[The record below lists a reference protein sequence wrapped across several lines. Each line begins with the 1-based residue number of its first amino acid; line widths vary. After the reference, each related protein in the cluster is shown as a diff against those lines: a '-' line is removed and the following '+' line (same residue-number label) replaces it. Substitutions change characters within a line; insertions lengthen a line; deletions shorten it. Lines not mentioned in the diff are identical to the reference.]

1 MLHHPPKLDY
11 KGLTIIM
18 SQGSRFDVSQ
28 LLSGNAGSWF
38 CNEVMRPAMNRFQC
52 DIYDLEEFIK
62 IGRRL
67 REGTKCV
74 LLFGQKAQQSI
85 LQVDTTIGEQR
96 GSPIVRDG
104 IAYISSFTPQDC
116 FDPID
121 FETRLNPALNGTSN
135 FDDGLTVTDG
145 EAEADGDDDQLGKS
159 RHGRTSRANFR
170 FWLEKDTRKAIR
182 ICKEGW
188 VETSEPEYK
197 IYPSSSEVIEV
208 LNSYENTD
216 LFLDIETDIELN
228 ITCFGFSFGESSP
241 VYVVPLI
248 RYNYTLAYSNVGAIL
263 RALLRAIQRNCTIAH
278 NGAGFDF
285 FVLAYI
291 YRLPIGKVVYDTM
304 IAMHRCFPEVEKSLG
319 HCISLFTNLPYHK
332 DEGILNPQNERQEES
347 LWKYNGKDVFAMR
360 EVKKEIEAYSK
371 TVKGLPESI
380 RQACSSIRPYLTTT
394 LQGIRFRQDKVTSIL
409 TNNDRKLTLIL
420 RLIEAALGKD
430 LTREVKGT
438 SKKGLPGSN
447 TQCVRYFHDV
457 CGYPVVGRSKKT
469 RKPSLDEK
477 NMLKLALKAQN
488 PVIDLVLLYRGI
500 AKESGSLKFLPW
512 DGLKK
517 Y

>member
-1 MLHHPPKLDY
+1 MFFHQSKLEY
-11 KGLTIIM
+11 KGLTIVL
-18 SQGSRFDVSQ
+18 SQPSRFDTAQ
-28 LLSGNAGSWF
+28 LLAGNSGSWF
-38 CNEVMRPAMNRFQC
+38 CNEVMRPPMNRFQC
-52 DIYDLEEFIK
+52 NIYDVDAFNK
-62 IGRRL
+62 QGRKL
-67 REGTKCV
+67 VDNTKVV
-74 LLFGQKAQQSI
+74 LLLGARAQKEI
-85 LQVDTTIGEQR
+85 GGKETTLGEQR
-96 GSPIVRDG
+96 GSPWVKDG
-104 IAYISSFTPQDC
+104 IVYISSFLPVDA

-121 FETRLNPALNGTSN
+121 FETRLNPALNGTGGNS
-135 FDDGLTVTDG
+135 DDGLTITDG
-145 EAEADGDDDQLGKS
+145 DAEASEDDDQLGKS
-159 RHGRTSRANFR
+159 RHGRTSRANYR
-170 FWLEKDTRKAIR
+170 FWLEKDTRKAIH

-188 VETSEPEYK
+188 SETSEPEYK
-197 IYPSSSEVIEV
+197 IYPNTAEIIEE
-208 LNSYENTD
+208 LNSHTNED
-216 LFLDIETDIELN
+216 FFLDIETDTELN
-228 ITCFGFSFGESSP
+228 ITCFGFTFGYDKP
-241 VYVVPLI
+241 IYVVPLI
-248 RYNYTLAYSNVGAIL
+248 RYDYSSAYFTRGAIMQAL
-263 RALLRAIQRNCTIAH
+263 CRAMDKNTTIAH
-278 NGAGFDF
+278 NGSGFDF
-285 FVLAYI
+285 FVLAYV
-291 YRLPIGKVVYDTM
+291 YHLPVKLVYDTM

-319 HCISLFTNLPYHK
+319 HCISLFTTLPYHK

-360 EVKKEIEAYSK
+360 EVKKGIDAYSHRIA
-371 TVKGLPESI
+371 GLSQSI
-380 RQACSSIRPYLTTT
+380 AQAQSSIRPYLTTT

-409 TNNDRKLTLIL
+409 STNDRKLTLIL

-430 LTREVKGT
+430 LTREVKST

-517 Y
+517 H